1 MSFDKIM
8 IFILAVFSWSG
19 GATSTKC
26 DDDEDCDVVVTE
38 SFKVGNSTIC
48 LKGKATYNGYC
59 KIPFKNDKVEGL
71 AKGYYESGALIE
83 ESTLKNNK
91 LESLVKKYY
100 ESGAIQWEIPFI
112 NGKREG

>member
-19 GATSTKC
+19 AATSTKC
-26 DDDEDCDVVVTE
+26 DDDEDCDVVMTE

-59 KIPFKNDKVEGL
+59 KIPYKNNKVEGL
-71 AKGYYESGALIE
+71 VKKYYENGALKE
-83 ESTLKNNK
+83 EAPYKKGK
-91 LESLVKKYY
+91 LEGLVKKYY

>member
-19 GATSTKC
+19 AATSTKC
-26 DDDEDCDVVVTE
+26 DDDEDCDVVMTE

-59 KIPFKNDKVEGL
+59 KIPYKNNKVEGL
-71 AKGYYESGALIE
+71 TKEYFESGAL
-83 ESTLKNNK
+83 
-91 LESLVKKYY
+91 
-100 ESGAIQWEIPFI
+100 QWEIPFI

>member
-19 GATSTKC
+19 AATSTKC

-71 AKGYYESGALIE
+71 AKGYYESGAL
-83 ESTLKNNK
+83 
-91 LESLVKKYY
+91 
-100 ESGAIQWEIPFI
+100 QWENSYI

>member
-19 GATSTKC
+19 AATSTKC

-59 KIPFKNDKVEGL
+59 KIPF
-71 AKGYYESGALIE
+71 
-83 ESTLKNNK
+83 
-91 LESLVKKYY
+91 
-100 ESGAIQWEIPFI
+100 I
-112 NGKREG
+112 NGKRDGLKKGYCKNGIKASTAKYTKGILQGYVQCADGTKGDEQIQCKCND